1 MPLSNTQLNWPR
13 YHIWENQKVLIIDR
27 KDLVEIQD
35 GGLMN
40 IDSFTCHKASRKM
53 ADIEM
58 LDTAVKQ
65 AEV

>member
-1 MPLSNTQLNWPR
+1 M
-13 YHIWENQKVLIIDR
+13 WENQKVLIIDR

-58 LDTAVKQ
+58 LDTTVKQ

>member
-1 MPLSNTQLNWPR
+1 M
-13 YHIWENQKVLIIDR
+13 WENQKVLIIDR

-40 IDSFTCHKASRKM
+40 IDLFTCHKASRKM